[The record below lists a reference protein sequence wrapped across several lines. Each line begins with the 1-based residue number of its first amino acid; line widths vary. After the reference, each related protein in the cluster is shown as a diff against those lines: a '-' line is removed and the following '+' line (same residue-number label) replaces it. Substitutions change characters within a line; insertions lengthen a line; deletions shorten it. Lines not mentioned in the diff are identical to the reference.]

1 MGKHSKVKC
10 ARQFSDFPQSSRIIL
25 CDVLVYMVLAT
36 SSCTVEKSGINF
48 EITNEKCHVVLGGHP
63 RYF

>member
-36 SSCTVEKSGINF
+36 SSCAVEKSGINF
-48 EITNEKCHVVLGGHP
+48 FKLLMKNVT
-63 RYF
+63 